1 MQLLVIAPPLV
12 HESAKHILIK
22 KTTCLYVQLIKQKNF
37 DTNIINLLNFLKH
50 VLLFSFVN
58 LHKKNTCIFSL
69 ISFQF
74 LHLSY
79 LKIS

>member
-1 MQLLVIAPPLV
+1 MQLLVIAHPLV
-12 HESAKHILIK
+12 HESTKQILIK
-22 KTTCLYVQLIKQKNF
+22 KTTCRYVQIIKQKNF